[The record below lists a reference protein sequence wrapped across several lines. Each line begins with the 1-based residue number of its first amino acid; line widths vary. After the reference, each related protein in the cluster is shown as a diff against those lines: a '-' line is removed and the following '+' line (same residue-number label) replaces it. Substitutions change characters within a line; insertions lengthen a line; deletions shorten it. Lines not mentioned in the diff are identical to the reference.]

1 MFQNDFKNQNYIRR
15 ETYAQISCMQYSLS
29 LDLQTTQ
36 TMQAVYHCSSLTTL
50 PYTVSQQLGQ
60 QVSLESKVLQTVGLL
75 RTGSVEHVL
84 KPILTINYG
93 SQKK

>member
-1 MFQNDFKNQNYIRR
+1 MK
-15 ETYAQISCMQYSLS
+15 ISCMQYSLS

-50 PYTVSQQLGQ
+50 PYAVSQRLGQ
-60 QVSLESKVLQTVGLL
+60 QVSLDSEVLQTVWVL

-84 KPILTINYG
+84 KPISINYG